1 MEFHFKKG
9 HLNGWVKGRSKEL
22 KMCNLKK
29 TAAFEYFVSKLA
41 GINLRNLEKSPSV
54 KELDVEKLNN
64 KLSEYSMTR
73 YMKLLYFFCL
83 TDAKREIY
91 NNRRRAE
98 LPEETDHNGS
108 LLEIF
113 NNFAAYLNGPVE
125 VDIYENRLNKGVFSL
140 FTFEDGRLRLELR
153 KDEFLN
159 RAQKVL
165 NETNS
170 AIQDAID
177 GAYSELENKK
187 LKILPND
194 KSILEQDTTPLVEV
208 AHNLSPNVW
217 PACFYYNEEK
227 GKISELLKKRDLL
240 YAEIQKFENQLM

>member
-1 MEFHFKKG
+1 M
-9 HLNGWVKGRSKEL
+9 VKGRSKEL
-22 KMCNLKK
+22 KMCNLEK
-29 TAAFEYFVSKLA
+29 TAAFEYFVSKLV
-41 GINLRNLEKSPSV
+41 GLDLKKSPSV

-98 LPEETDHNGS
+98 LPEETDHNGG

-113 NNFAAYLNGPVE
+113 NNFEAYLNGPVE
-125 VDIYENRLNKGVFSL
+125 VDIYENRPNKGMFSL
-140 FTFEDGRLRLELR
+140 FTFEDGRLELR

-165 NETNS
+165 DETSS
-170 AIQDAID
+170 AVQDAID

-187 LKILPND
+187 LKILPNG

-217 PACFYYNEEK
+217 PACFYYNKEK
-227 GKISELLKKRDLL
+227 GKISQLLKNERELLHS
-240 YAEIQKFENQLM
+240 EIQKFESQLK

>member
-1 MEFHFKKG
+1 M
-9 HLNGWVKGRSKEL
+9 VKGRSKEL
-22 KMCNLKK
+22 KMCNLEK
-29 TAAFEYFVSKLA
+29 TAAFEYFVSKLV
-41 GINLRNLEKSPSV
+41 GLDLKKSPSV

-91 NNRRRAE
+91 NNNRRRAE
-98 LPEETDHNGS
+98 LPEETDHNGG
-108 LLEIF
+108 LLKIF
-113 NNFAAYLNGPVE
+113 DNFAAYLNGPVE
-125 VDIYENRLNKGVFSL
+125 VDIYENRLNKGMFSL
-140 FTFEDGRLRLELR
+140 FTFEDGRLELR

-165 NETNS
+165 NETS
-170 AIQDAID
+170 PAVQDAID

-217 PACFYYNEEK
+217 PACFYYNENK
-227 GKISELLKKRDLL
+227 GKISELLLLKKRDLL
-240 YAEIQKFENQLM
+240 YTEIQKFENQLM

>member
-1 MEFHFKKG
+1 MPKNEKEFDIKKG
-9 HLNGWVKGRSKEL
+9 YLSVIKERNKGL

-29 TAAFEYFVSKLA
+29 TAAFEYFVSKLV
-41 GINLRNLEKSPSV
+41 GLDLKKSPSV

-98 LPEETDHNGS
+98 LPEETDHNGG

-113 NNFAAYLNGPVE
+113 NNFEAYLNGPVE
-125 VDIYENRLNKGVFSL
+125 VDIYENRLNKGMFSL
-140 FTFEDGRLRLELR
+140 FTFEDGRLELR

-165 NETNS
+165 DETSS
-170 AIQDAID
+170 AVQDAID

-187 LKILPND
+187 LKILPNG

-217 PACFYYNEEK
+217 PACFYYNKEK
-227 GKISELLKKRDLL
+227 GKISQLLKNERELLHS
-240 YAEIQKFENQLM
+240 EIQKFESQLK

>member
-1 MEFHFKKG
+1 M
-9 HLNGWVKGRSKEL
+9 VKGRSKEL
-22 KMCNLKK
+22 KMCNLEK
-29 TAAFEYFVSKLA
+29 TAAFEYFVSKLV
-41 GINLRNLEKSPSV
+41 GLDLKKSPSV

-98 LPEETDHNGS
+98 LPEETDHNGG

-113 NNFAAYLNGPVE
+113 NNFEAYLNGPVE
-125 VDIYENRLNKGVFSL
+125 VDIYENRLNKGMFSL
-140 FTFEDGRLRLELR
+140 FTFEDGRLELR

-165 NETNS
+165 DETSS
-170 AIQDAID
+170 AVQDAID

-187 LKILPND
+187 LKILPNG

-217 PACFYYNEEK
+217 PACFYYNKEK
-227 GKISELLKKRDLL
+227 GKISQLLKNERELLHS
-240 YAEIQKFENQLM
+240 EIQKFESQLKYRI